1 MSSSSREITFQDVL
15 FFHKQLRTLSDA
27 GLLFDLKIGPSGLP
41 FSAKLELIET
51 RLALELGK
59 GQRDKG
65 VVEAIAQANE
75 IPEIY
80 GLALASWVQCD
91 QPVEALKAL
100 HEPAVSRS
108 RIAANFRY
116 SIMQPL
122 IVLTLVYFGMLYM
135 SIYTTPRLESIH
147 MQIRQP
153 LSSSLEILVAIKRAM
168 HIWGPAVP
176 ALIVLIAIWCRQRS
190 TRSRFAWL
198 PGSTQL
204 DATVR
209 NANFAE
215 STACLLDAGQSMQQ
229 TTASSS
235 VVRPVRDVGELS
247 ALLRW
252 ALASPVPE
260 HERSKLLRSVARVYR
275 QSEIRQ
281 STRLQSALPVV
292 VSALFG
298 GFLVL
303 GYGLGLFA
311 PVVQLVNMLSLP

>member
-1 MSSSSREITFQDVL
+1 M
-15 FFHKQLRTLSDA
+15 
-27 GLLFDLKIGPSGLP
+27 
-41 FSAKLELIET
+41 
-51 RLALELGK
+51 
-59 GQRDKG
+59 
-65 VVEAIAQANE
+65 
-75 IPEIY
+75 
-80 GLALASWVQCD
+80 
-91 QPVEALKAL
+91 
-100 HEPAVSRS
+100 
-108 RIAANFRY
+108 
-116 SIMQPL
+116 
-122 IVLTLVYFGMLYM
+122 
-135 SIYTTPRLESIH
+135 
-147 MQIRQP
+147 
-153 LSSSLEILVAIKRAM
+153 
-168 HIWGPAVP
+168 
-176 ALIVLIAIWCRQRS
+176 
-190 TRSRFAWL
+190 
-198 PGSTQL
+198 